1 LTPTLAERIIM
12 AGKKARGEIPTPP
25 LSDPPADSMAAA
37 ILRACAKRRGEVP
50 EPEDKSPAAQKA
62 NMPQQRNTIAVC
74 DHLHDGGEACR
85 TMRAEIERPRL
96 D

>member
-1 LTPTLAERIIM
+1 
-12 AGKKARGEIPTPP
+12 
-25 LSDPPADSMAAA
+25 MAAA

-74 DHLHDGGEACR
+74 DHLYDGGEACR
-85 TMRAEIERPRL
+85 TSAPKLNDL
-96 D
+96 DSIKTLI